1 MDAQHDASLQQPIDD
16 IINACFKAYGEK
28 LESMEKKDISE
39 LKKRIGALKGM
50 QNNLTRDL
58 QDADRSKNSLL
69 RERE

>member
-1 MDAQHDASLQQPIDD
+1 MDAHHESSMEQPVDE

-28 LESMEKKDISE
+28 LEAMEKKDIAE

-50 QNNLTRDL
+50 QSNLTRDL

>member
-1 MDAQHDASLQQPIDD
+1 
-16 IINACFKAYGEK
+16 
-28 LESMEKKDISE
+28 MEKKDISE